1 MDTYKTDCV
10 TKMMILVSLIIQLC
24 RMVNTQK
31 YFAAELNFED
41 AQNHVLINV
50 FRKETGK
57 SVKVVIA

>member
-1 MDTYKTDCV
+1 
-10 TKMMILVSLIIQLC
+10 MIIVSLILLLC
-24 RMVNTQK
+24 RMINTQK
-31 YFAAELNFED
+31 YFAAELNFGD

>member
-1 MDTYKTDCV
+1 
-10 TKMMILVSLIIQLC
+10 MIIASLIIQLC

-50 FRKETGK
+50 IRKETGK
-57 SVKVVIA
+57 SVKVVTA